1 MEQYIRLMNR
11 CIELAKQAQGETS
24 PNPMVGCVILNP
36 EGEIIS
42 IGYHA
47 KYGQNHAE
55 RDALLK
61 LDSAENCT
69 LVVNLEPCSHY
80 GKTPPCADLI
90 IKKGVKRVI
99 YGMKDV
105 NPIVAGN
112 GLKKLIDAGIEV
124 IGPVMEDECRKL
136 NEVFIKNQTQHK
148 TFVALK
154 TATTIDGKIATST
167 NDSKWITSDLA
178 RQEVRKIRH
187 RYDAIL
193 TSSSTILADNPTMEH
208 KCKIILDRELKTNPQ
223 MTIYKQGKIF
233 VFYDENSSTRVKEH
247 ENIHYIPTPVQGEK
261 LDIEFILEKLYSLG
275 IMSILVEAGG
285 TLNGSFLP
293 FIDKLYHFV
302 APKVLCDNSGKS
314 CFSGQNIEKISN
326 CTNLKFDSFEIFPPD
341 ILVTY
346 TK

>member
-24 PNPMVGCVILNP
+24 PNPMVGCVVLNP

-42 IGYHA
+42 TGYHA

-90 IKKGVKRVI
+90 IEKGVKRVI

-112 GLKKLIDAGIEV
+112 GLKKLIEAGIEV

-223 MTIYKQGKIF
+223 MTIYKQGNIF
-233 VFYDENSSTRVKEH
+233 VFYDENSSTNPKEH
-247 ENIHYIPTPVQGEK
+247 ENIHYIPAPVQGEK

-275 IMSILVEAGG
+275 IMSVLVEAGG

-293 FIDKLYHFV
+293 YIDKLYHFV
-302 APKVLCDNSGKS
+302 APKILCDNSGKS

-346 TK
+346 TR